1 MRGWIFFTFLLL
13 CGLNCFG
20 LEKEEYLFLTSPDD
34 SLSGNLI
41 TLSTS
46 YIDENPQRAA
56 LYNAQAINQTNKLN
70 FKAYYLLQNSIIYNF
85 YYSNKSDS
93 ALKNILKAQE
103 IYKEINQIDKVILC
117 DIIKG
122 AIFEKIGDSKR
133 ALNEYK
139 NAHETSKKINLYE
152 IALISQLAK
161 FDLSKNSVVK
171 LPFIE

>member
-13 CGLNCFG
+13 CGLNCFS
-20 LEKEEYLFLTSPDD
+20 LEKEEYLYLTSPDD
-34 SLSGNLI
+34 SLSGSLI
-41 TLSTS
+41 TLSTA
-46 YIDENPQRAA
+46 YINENPQRAT

-103 IYKEINQIDKVILC
+103 IYKEINQIEKLILC

-122 AIFEKIGDSKR
+122 AMP
-133 ALNEYK
+133 LN
-139 NAHETSKKINLYE
+139 
-152 IALISQLAK
+152 
-161 FDLSKNSVVK
+161 FPLSI
-171 LPFIE
+171 LL